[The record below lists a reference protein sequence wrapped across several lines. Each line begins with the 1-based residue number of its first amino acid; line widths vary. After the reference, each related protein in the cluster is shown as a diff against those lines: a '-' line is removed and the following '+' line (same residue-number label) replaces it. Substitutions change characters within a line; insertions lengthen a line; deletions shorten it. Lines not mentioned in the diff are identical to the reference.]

1 VGYNFRLVELL
12 AEIGIY
18 QLENLE
24 YLNNVRKE
32 NYTYLTERLINELG
46 DHLIPQKITHS
57 ETYYPYTAAF
67 RWIQGELNIH
77 RDIVA
82 HVLRSEGIPVSNGIP
97 RLMSDNPMFQRQ
109 LAFGKDHCPF
119 SCHLYKRE
127 GKYTIPEMPNAQR
140 LQEEEYLGFFQIGW
154 PNTRDDMDDI
164 VKGFTR
170 IMDNKDILS
179 HSDLSEVSS
188 YTSGR

>member
-1 VGYNFRLVELL
+1 
-12 AEIGIY
+12 
-18 QLENLE
+18 
-24 YLNNVRKE
+24 
-32 NYTYLTERLINELG
+32 
-46 DHLIPQKITHS
+46 
-57 ETYYPYTAAF
+57 
-67 RWIQGELNIH
+67 
-77 RDIVA
+77 
-82 HVLRSEGIPVSNGIP
+82 
-97 RLMSDNPMFQRQ
+97 
-109 LAFGKDHCPF
+109 
-119 SCHLYKRE
+119 
-127 GKYTIPEMPNAQR
+127 MPNAQR